1 MKTGPKNMSTEKF
14 KEKVSLIKNN
24 VEVLSEYK
32 GRYEQVAFKCKN
44 CRHEWS
50 AQAKSMLSGASG
62 CRKCAG
68 SYSYSNE
75 EFLERLKKVNENI
88 EPLSEYVKSNQ
99 KIKLRCLICL
109 HEWETTPNKLLS
121 SKTGCP
127 KCAGQVS
134 MSQQEFIDKMKKI
147 NSNIV
152 VEGNFKG
159 VDSKIELFCKLCG
172 CEWKTTPS
180 HLFKGTGCPN
190 CFKEKVKNKITKTQ
204 EKFEYDL
211 KMVNPSISIK
221 EDYKNSKTKIL
232 CECKICKNSWK
243 ATPAN
248 LLKGRGCPV
257 CTSSKGE
264 RIIQSF
270 LKDSK
275 INFVSQKKFENC
287 KDVRSLPFDFY
298 LPDFLVCIEF
308 DGEQHRKPV

>member
-1 MKTGPKNMSTEKF
+1 
-14 KEKVSLIKNN
+14 
-24 VEVLSEYK
+24 
-32 GRYEQVAFKCKN
+32 
-44 CRHEWS
+44 
-50 AQAKSMLSGASG
+50 MLSGASG

-152 VEGNFKG
+152 VEGNFKD
-159 VDSKIELFCKLCG
+159 VDSKIELFYKLCG

-190 CFKEKVKNKITKTQ
+190 CSKEKVK
-204 EKFEYDL
+204 
-211 KMVNPSISIK
+211 
-221 EDYKNSKTKIL
+221 KTK
-232 CECKICKNSWK
+232 
-243 ATPAN
+243 
-248 LLKGRGCPV
+248 
-257 CTSSKGE
+257 
-264 RIIQSF
+264 
-270 LKDSK
+270 
-275 INFVSQKKFENC
+275 
-287 KDVRSLPFDFY
+287 
-298 LPDFLVCIEF
+298 
-308 DGEQHRKPV
+308 